1 MSHSSPLVLANIIG
15 AHCQKDA
22 NLDAITFVH
31 ITADGKFE
39 DEVRSYQQLWD
50 YGQHIAAALDQADM
64 QAGDSFGLL
73 MKNHP
78 EFVDA
83 MVGASISNTVF
94 VPIDPRTKGD
104 KLSYMLNFAE
114 CRGVIVAD
122 YALANLLSA
131 LAEPEQ
137 AAQSTVEWVWVLE
150 TAEQPPPCHQSFA
163 NTRLLRDIY
172 SGPTPALAVRA
183 LDPEDPMQLLFT
195 SGTTGDPKAI
205 VAPHSRFGGN
215 ATLGELFG
223 LQPGDRPYT
232 GLSLTHANAQI
243 ITLGMGLQMGL
254 RTVVSRQFTKSRLWD
269 ITRRYGC
276 TSFNLLGGMT
286 NAIYS
291 EAELDNDS
299 DNPVRFVLSA
309 GMPAQLWAAFQ
320 KRFSVKVFEFYG
332 AAEGGITINP
342 PGHGPMGSIGKPL
355 PSMEAQIVNE
365 HDQPC
370 ADNER
375 GRIVFRAIDGQVLP
389 VKYFKNPEASTKKTY
404 GGWLRMGDIGYR
416 DEQGWF
422 YFLYREGG
430 GIRRNGDFIDPAP
443 IEKKLAEHA
452 QIRDVFVYGV
462 PALSGSVG
470 EKDIVAAIVVA
481 KGNDSPSEQASADF
495 NSAAIFDYCRQHLP
509 SNTVPS
515 YLQCI
520 DEIPKT
526 ASEKPQERF
535 LLEQFSTQ
543 STTVFSQ

>member
-1 MSHSSPLVLANIIG
+1 MNHSSPLVLANIIDD
-15 AHCQKDA
+15 HCQQHA

-31 ITADGKFE
+31 ITADDKFD

-50 YGQHIAAALDQADM
+50 HGQHIAAALDQADM

-104 KLSYMLNFAE
+104 KLSYMLNFAH

-122 YALANLLSA
+122 YALQNLLSA
-131 LAEPEQ
+131 LAEPDQ
-137 AAQSTVEWVWVLE
+137 AEQSTVEWVWVLA
-150 TAEQPPPCHQSFA
+150 TNQQQPPCSQSFA
-163 NTRLLRDIY
+163 NTRLLTDIY
-172 SGPTPALAVRA
+172 SGPVPTLSVRA
-183 LDPEDPMQLLFT
+183 CNPEDPMQMLFT

-205 VAPHSRFGGN
+205 VAPHSRFGRN

-223 LQPGDRPYT
+223 LKPGDRPYT

-269 ITRRYGC
+269 ITRHYGC

-286 NAIYS
+286 NAVYS
-291 EAELDNDS
+291 EAERINDC

-309 GMPAQLWAAFQ
+309 GMPAQLWDAFQ
-320 KRFSVKVFEFYG
+320 QRFSVKVFEFYG

-342 PGHGPMGSIGKPL
+342 PGQGPMGSIGKPL

-365 HDQPC
+365 QDQPC
-370 ADNER
+370 AANEP
-375 GRIVFRAIDGQVLP
+375 GEIVFRDIDGQALP

-404 GGWLRMGDIGYR
+404 DGWLRMGDIGYR

-422 YFLYREGG
+422 YFLYRKGG
-430 GIRRNGDFIDPAP
+430 GIRRNGDFIDSAA

-452 QIRDVFVYGV
+452 QIHDVFVYGV
-462 PALSGSVG
+462 PALSGATG
-470 EKDIVAAIVVA
+470 EKDIVAAIVVVN
-481 KGNDSPSEQASADF
+481 KNNQPSDQTSAEF

-509 SNTVPS
+509 SHTVPS